1 MVQHSLP
8 FQDVTVAAFRGF
20 WYFLYL
26 LTIADSEIGDKNH
39 EEDLIKETRRDR
51 PIFNKMV
58 GNYDKCEFFNF
69 FLFKQAKMIISVLVT
84 WMIVDCNLA
93 VRVLL
98 SFYLWVIDQFKNDRF
113 LALLP
118 TLSLGQVK

>member
-8 FQDVTVAAFRGF
+8 FQDVTVAAFRAF

-26 LTIADSEIGDKNH
+26 LTIADSEIGEKNH
-39 EEDLIKETRRDR
+39 EEDLKETRRDR

-58 GNYDKCEFFNF
+58 GNYDKCEFSNF

-84 WMIVDCNLA
+84 WVIVDRNLA

-98 SFYLWVIDQFKNDRF
+98 FF
-113 LALLP
+113 
-118 TLSLGQVK
+118 